1 MNFTDILQKRDILK
15 NKSKEEK
22 NVNYK
27 RNNIRQIQNNSSKI
41 QRKEEQ
47 KSEYKIALAGNPNVG
62 KSTIFNNLTG
72 MHQHTGN
79 WTGKTVANATGECI
93 YKEQKYTFIDL
104 PGTYSIMSNSEE
116 EEIARDYIC
125 FGNPDA
131 TVVVVDATT
140 LERNLNLV
148 FQIMEITDNVI
159 LCVNLLDEAKK
170 KKIKVDLKKLSAEL
184 GIPVVGTIAR
194 DKRTLDK
201 LLETI
206 KKTCENKIDIIPK
219 RVIYQ
224 ENIENTI
231 TKLTKELKEKYSL
244 NENMYRWISLKIID
258 GEERIIESIE
268 KNLGIEI
275 QSLIGDIGKVN
286 IKKEDTE
293 NGDIEQED
301 VEELDIEKE
310 NIEEI
315 DIKKV
320 TTKIE
325 EEKTSAEDMR
335 RGFSKK
341 NDCNINYK
349 DIIISKIVE
358 TAEKVSKKVCVFE
371 DKNYSERDRKIDKIL
386 TSKKYGIPIMI
397 LFLGL
402 IFWLT
407 IVGANYPSQ
416 FLFDIFSRFQEK
428 LINFATYVNCP
439 SWLSDMLILGVYQTL
454 TWVVSVML
462 PPMAIFFPL
471 FTILE
476 DLGYLPRIAFNMDGF
491 FKKACCSGKQMIT
504 MCMGFGCNACG
515 VTGCRII
522 NSPRERLIAIITN
535 NLVPCNGRF
544 PFLITIATIFIAGT
558 IEGIGASIIS
568 TISVMLVIVLGIFL
582 TLVISKILSKTI
594 LKGMPSSFI
603 LEMPPY
609 RKPQFCKI
617 FVRSIFDRTLFIL
630 GRAVAVAMP
639 AGLVIWLFAN
649 IGVNGSSI
657 LDLIVNFLDPFARL
671 MGLDGYIL
679 TGFILGIPA
688 NEIVLPIILMCYL
701 QGKALIN
708 IEDTFAIG
716 EILRQNGWT
725 ILTAINVMIFTIL
738 HFPCATTLLTIKKET
753 GKMRWVVLSFLIP
766 TVCGIVICMLTNLI
780 FNFGKFVFL

>member
-1 MNFTDILQKRDILK
+1 MNFTDIFQKRSRLK
-15 NKSKEEK
+15 NESKEE
-22 NVNYK
+22 Y
-27 RNNIRQIQNNSSKI
+27 R
-41 QRKEEQ
+41 
-47 KSEYKIALAGNPNVG
+47 IALAGNPNVG

-125 FGNPDA
+125 FGNPDT

-170 KKIKVDLKKLSAEL
+170 KKIKVDLKKLSSEL

-194 DKRTLDK
+194 NKRTLDK
-201 LLETI
+201 LLESI
-206 KKTCENKIDIIPK
+206 KKACENKIEIIPK

-224 ENIENTI
+224 EKIENAI
-231 TKLTKELKEKYSL
+231 TKLTKVLKEKYSL

-258 GEERIIESIE
+258 GEEKIIKSIE
-268 KNLGIEI
+268 KNLEIEILENKEI
-275 QSLIGDIGKVN
+275 QSIIEN
-286 IKKEDTE
+286 IKKD
-293 NGDIEQED
+293 
-301 VEELDIEKE
+301 
-310 NIEEI
+310 
-315 DIKKV
+315 
-320 TTKIE
+320 
-325 EEKTSAEDMR
+325 
-335 RGFSKK
+335 
-341 NDCNINYK
+341 NDFNINYK

-358 TAEKVSKKVCVFE
+358 TAEKISNKVCMFE
-371 DKNYSERDRKIDKIL
+371 DKDYSERDRKIDKIL
-386 TSKKYGIPIMI
+386 TSKKYGIPIMM

-416 FLFDIFSRFQEK
+416 FLFDIFSKFQEK
-428 LINFATYVNCP
+428 LINFATYINCP

-582 TLVISKILSKTI
+582 TLIISKVLSKTI
-594 LKGMPSSFI
+594 LKGMSSSFI

-649 IGVNGSSI
+649 IGINGSSI

-766 TVCGIVICMLTNLI
+766 TVCGIIICMLTNLI

>member
-1 MNFTDILQKRDILK
+1 MNFQNILK
-15 NKSKEEK
+15 RKNIFKNIHKEEK
-22 NVNYK
+22 NENQK
-27 RNNIRQIQNNSSKI
+27 ELIKKNIQKNSSNKVKNTK
-41 QRKEEQ
+41 QKE
-47 KSEYKIALAGNPNVG
+47 EYKIALAGNPNVG

-170 KKIKVDLKKLSAEL
+170 KKIKVDLKKLSTEL
-184 GIPVVGTIAR
+184 GIPVVGSIAR
-194 DKRTLDK
+194 NKRTLDK

-206 KKTCENKIDIIPK
+206 KKDCENKIDIRPK
-219 RVIYQ
+219 RVTYQ

-231 TKLTKELKEKYSL
+231 AKLTKVLKEKYSL
-244 NENMYRWISLKIID
+244 QESMYRWISLKIID
-258 GEERIIESIE
+258 GEEKIIKSIEENLKVEILKDKDIQEIIENME
-268 KNLGIEI
+268 
-275 QSLIGDIGKVN
+275 KVN
-286 IKKEDTE
+286 FNE
-293 NGDIEQED
+293 ND
-301 VEELDIEKE
+301 
-310 NIEEI
+310 
-315 DIKKV
+315 
-320 TTKIE
+320 
-325 EEKTSAEDMR
+325 
-335 RGFSKK
+335 F
-341 NDCNINYK
+341 NINYK

-358 TAEKVSKKVCVFE
+358 TAEKISKKVCVFE

-558 IEGIGASIIS
+558 IQGIGASIIS

-609 RKPQFCKI
+609 RRPQFCKI
-617 FVRSIFDRTLFIL
+617 FIRSIFDRTLFVL

-649 IGVNGSSI
+649 IGINGSSI

-766 TVCGIVICMLTNLI
+766 TVCGIIICMLTNLI